1 MAIRSLYKQ
10 NRYFFLSYFILLILG
25 IFILI
30 TYSKT
35 DGFILMNPL
44 HYQALDYFFIP
55 YTYLG
60 DGLFVIAL
68 AIVLFFSKKR
78 YLSLMIIS
86 SYALSG
92 IIVQVLKFFIDEA
105 RPAYYLAKTNYS
117 YFIDG
122 VTLHNLHSFPSGHST
137 SAFALAATLGFAV
150 KNKNYSIFFLLMA
163 ALVAY
168 SRIYLGQHFMNDVL
182 AGSVIGMLS
191 AIFCWIC
198 LEKFFKK
205 ILKPDTV

>member
-1 MAIRSLYKQ
+1 MLTLYRH
-10 NRYFFLSYFILLILG
+10 NRYFFLSYLILLILG

-35 DGFILMNPL
+35 EGFILMNPWHPKL
-44 HYQALDYFFIP
+44 LDYFFMVF
-55 YTYLG
+55 TYFG

-68 AIVLFFSKKR
+68 ALILFFIKKR
-78 YLSLMIIS
+78 FLSLMVLS

-92 IIVQVLKFFIDEA
+92 IIAQVLKFFIDEA
-105 RPAYYLAKTNYS
+105 RPAYYLAKSNYP

-122 VTLHNLHSFPSGHST
+122 VTLHNLHSFPSGHAT

-150 KNKNYSIFFLLMA
+150 KNKNYSILFLLMA
-163 ALVAY
+163 ALAGY

-182 AGSVIGMLS
+182 AGSIIGMLS
-191 AIFCWIC
+191 AIFCWIY
-198 LEKFFKK
+198 LEKFLKR
-205 ILKPDTV
+205 ILKLPTI

>member
-1 MAIRSLYKQ
+1 MLTLYKH
-10 NRYFFLSYFILLILG
+10 NRYFFLSYLILLILG

-35 DGFILMNPL
+35 EGFILMNPWHPKL
-44 HYQALDYFFIP
+44 LDYFFMVF
-55 YTYLG
+55 TYFG

-68 AIVLFFSKKR
+68 ALILFFIKKR
-78 YLSLMIIS
+78 FLSLMVLS

-92 IIVQVLKFFIDEA
+92 IIAQVLKFFIDEA
-105 RPAYYLAKTNYS
+105 RPAYYLAKSNYP

-122 VTLHNLHSFPSGHST
+122 VTLHNLHSFPSGHAT

-150 KNKNYSIFFLLMA
+150 KNKNYSILFLLMA
-163 ALVAY
+163 ALAGY

-182 AGSVIGMLS
+182 AGSIIGMLS
-191 AIFCWIC
+191 AIFCWIY
-198 LEKFFKK
+198 LEKFLKR
-205 ILKPDTV
+205 ILKLPTI

>member
-1 MAIRSLYKQ
+1 MTLKSLYRQ

-25 IFILI
+25 TFILI
-30 TYSKT
+30 VYSKQ
-35 DGFILMNPL
+35 DGFIIMNPL
-44 HYQALDYFFIP
+44 HRRALDYFFIP

-68 AIVLFFSKKR
+68 AIILFFSKKR
-78 YLSLMIIS
+78 YLALMIIS

-92 IIVQVLKFFIDEA
+92 IIAQVLKFFIDEA

-122 VTLHNLHSFPSGHST
+122 VTLHNLHSFPSGHTT

-150 KNKNYSIFFLLMA
+150 KNKNHSILFLLLA
-163 ALVAY
+163 ALVGY
-168 SRIYLGQHFMNDVL
+168 SRIYLGQHFMNDLL

-191 AIFCWIC
+191 AIVCWIY
-198 LEKFFKK
+198 FDK
-205 ILKPDTV
+205 ILKRILKLSTA

>member
-1 MAIRSLYKQ
+1 MTIKFLYKQ
-10 NRYFFLSYFILLILG
+10 NRYFFLSYFILLALG
-25 IFILI
+25 TFILAA
-30 TYSKT
+30 YSKA

-44 HYQALDYFFIP
+44 HYQALDNFFIP

-60 DGLFVIAL
+60 DGLFIIIL
-68 AIVLFFSKKR
+68 AIVLFFFKNR

-105 RPAYYLAKTNYS
+105 RPAYYLTKTDYS

-150 KNKNYSIFFLLMA
+150 KNKNYSILFLLMA
-163 ALVAY
+163 ALAGY

-182 AGSVIGMLS
+182 VGSVIGMLS
-191 AIFCWIC
+191 AIFCWLC
-198 LEKFFKK
+198 LEKYFRR
-205 ILKPDTV
+205 ILKLQTV

>member
-1 MAIRSLYKQ
+1 MLTLYKH
-10 NRYFFLSYFILLILG
+10 NRYFFLSYLILLILG

-35 DGFILMNPL
+35 EGFILMNPWHPKL
-44 HYQALDYFFIP
+44 LDYFFMVF
-55 YTYLG
+55 TYFG

-68 AIVLFFSKKR
+68 ALILFFIKKR
-78 YLSLMIIS
+78 FLSLMVLS

-92 IIVQVLKFFIDEA
+92 IIAQVLKFFIDEA
-105 RPAYYLAKTNYS
+105 RPAYYLAKSNYP

-122 VTLHNLHSFPSGHST
+122 VTLHNLHSFPSGHTT

-150 KNKNYSIFFLLMA
+150 KNKNYSILFLLMA
-163 ALVAY
+163 ALAGY

-182 AGSVIGMLS
+182 AGSIIGMLS
-191 AIFCWIC
+191 AIFCWIY
-198 LEKFFKK
+198 LEKFLKR
-205 ILKPDTV
+205 ILKLPTI